1 MSYVASRLST
11 EAIARI
17 SRRRA
22 SGVNDAAL

>member
-17 SRRRA
+17 K
-22 SGVNDAAL
+22 AAVAQVE